1 MLTINIVNDGTGTDS
16 AANYKYTVAVND
28 MVIEQGRVTGHDR
41 ADNWRK
47 LVKLVTV
54 ASDGIP
60 LEAFVPAVE
69 ALKVAFW

>member
-1 MLTINIVNDGTGTDS
+1 MLTINIVNDQTGTDS

-54 ASDGIP
+54 VGDGIP
-60 LEAFVPAVE
+60 PEAFVPAAE
-69 ALKVAFW
+69 ASKVAFW